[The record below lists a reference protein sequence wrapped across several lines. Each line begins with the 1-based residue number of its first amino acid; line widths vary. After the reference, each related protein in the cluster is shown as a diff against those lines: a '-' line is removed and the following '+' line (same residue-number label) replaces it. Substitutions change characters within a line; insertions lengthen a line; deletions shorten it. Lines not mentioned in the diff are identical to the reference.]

1 MKRVVKGML
10 LLLVAVLLFA
20 GCSQG
25 EEEAEQDK
33 GTSNGQTT
41 EEQGEDEE
49 VIAVAENFMD
59 QLSKGL
65 YEEATELFDET
76 MTEQLGP
83 EELEELW
90 KSVQDQLGEIIDYEF
105 QQIDESDGYQAVFFD
120 VVFNDNDATIQVT
133 LDGNQQIAGFFILE

>member
-65 YEEATELFDET
+65 YEEATEPFDET
-76 MTEQLGP
+76 MTEQLGS

-133 LDGNQQIAGFFILE
+133 LDENQQIAGFFILE

>member
-10 LLLVAVLLFA
+10 LLLVAMLLFA

-25 EEEAEQDK
+25 EEEAEQDE

-65 YEEATELFDET
+65 YEEATEPFDET